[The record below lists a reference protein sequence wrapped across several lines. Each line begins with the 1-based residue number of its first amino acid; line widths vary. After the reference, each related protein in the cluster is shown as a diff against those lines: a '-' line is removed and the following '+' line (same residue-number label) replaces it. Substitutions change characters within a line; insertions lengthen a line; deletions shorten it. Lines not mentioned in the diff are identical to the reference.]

1 MKIELKVQFL
11 YSTLLIKCLNI
22 FFFFKETLEAIHR
35 LSSCLNVQPSAFSFA
50 GIKDKKA
57 ITKQYMVVKG
67 VTPEQ

>member
-1 MKIELKVQFL
+1 MSE
-11 YSTLLIKCLNI
+11 Y

-35 LSSCLNVQPSAFSFA
+35 LSSCLNVQPSAFSYA